1 MKMYLLVDWTWLRK
15 DSELER
21 LKKPKQSI
29 QRVWDKSERHK
40 TCITRI

>member
-1 MKMYLLVDWTWLRK
+1 MKMDLLVDWTWLRK

-29 QRVWDKSERHK
+29 Q
-40 TCITRI
+40 